1 MWFTFW
7 KNPLEQIMHAVLLGI
22 CIEGINF
29 YQLQEFYLF
38 LTNSTPEMTLAAAF
52 SINLA
57 FVIGS
62 LVIGLWSFI

>member
-22 CIEGINF
+22 CIQGINF

-38 LTNSTPEMTLAAAF
+38 LTKTTPDMTLAAAF

-57 FVIGS
+57 FTIASMV
-62 LVIGLWSFI
+62 VGLWSLI